1 MKMVGDG
8 EQRRELRRAD
18 TSVSGILYGSP
29 IQFDRPHQ
37 FLNSEQSIPL
47 FHPFRPQRIKTQSS
61 RHGSQGSEAVRRS
74 CPVPGGQSNSSQIR
88 LADSRL
94 IEWSPLKM
102 EITNLRIQMAS
113 VKNWREPFV
122 RKRAKSSA

>member
-61 RHGSQGSEAVRRS
+61 RHGSQGLYIA
-74 CPVPGGQSNSSQIR
+74 
-88 LADSRL
+88 A
-94 IEWSPLKM
+94 WKM
-102 EITNLRIQMAS
+102 EFPRKVEQSSNYCGPNHSRIQETRWTIRCGNES
-113 VKNWREPFV
+113 PNWISRRIRTF
-122 RKRAKSSA
+122 